1 MSGFLMQK
9 EDKKMC
15 VIPRIDMVNTGLNIN
30 RLRKA
35 NNLSVKEVQYVL
47 GFNTPQALYKWER
60 GLCLPTLDNLIIL
73 AELFNV
79 SLEDILAV
87 TKDDG

>member
-1 MSGFLMQK
+1 
-9 EDKKMC
+9 MC
-15 VIPRIDMVNTGLNIN
+15 VIPRIDMVNTGLNIT

-35 NNLSVKEVQYVL
+35 NNLSIRDVQNVL

-60 GLCLPTLDNLIIL
+60 GECLPAIDNLVIL

-79 SLEDILAV
+79 SLESILAIE
-87 TKDDG
+87 KDDG

>member
-1 MSGFLMQK
+1 
-9 EDKKMC
+9 MC
-15 VIPRIDMVNTGLNIN
+15 VIPRIDMVNTGLNIT

-35 NNLSVKEVQYVL
+35 NNLSVKDVQDVL

-60 GLCLPTLDNLIIL
+60 GLTLPTLDNLIIL

-79 SLEDILAV
+79 PIEEILV
-87 TKDDG
+87 ITRDDG

>member
-1 MSGFLMQK
+1 MSGFYLVK
-9 EDKKMC
+9 EEKKMC
-15 VIPRIDMVNTGLNIN
+15 MIPRIDMVNTGLNIN

-35 NNLSVKEVQYVL
+35 NNLSVKNIQDVL

-60 GLCLPTLDNLIIL
+60 GLTLPTLDNLVIL

-79 SLEDILAV
+79 S
-87 TKDDG
+87 

>member
-1 MSGFLMQK
+1 
-9 EDKKMC
+9 MC
-15 VIPRIDMVNTGLNIN
+15 TIPRIDMVNTGLNIT

-35 NNLSVKEVQYVL
+35 NNLSVKEVQDVL
-47 GFNTPQALYKWER
+47 GVNTPQALYKWER
-60 GLCLPTLDNLIIL
+60 GLTLPTLDNLVIL

-79 SLEDILAV
+79 SLEDILAI

>member
-1 MSGFLMQK
+1 
-9 EDKKMC
+9 MC
-15 VIPRIDMVNTGLNIN
+15 VIPRIDMVNTGLNIT

-35 NNLSVKEVQYVL
+35 NNFSVRDVQDVL

-60 GLCLPTLDNLIIL
+60 GDCLPTIDNLVIL
-73 AELFNV
+73 AELFKV
-79 SLEDILAV
+79 SLDDILVV